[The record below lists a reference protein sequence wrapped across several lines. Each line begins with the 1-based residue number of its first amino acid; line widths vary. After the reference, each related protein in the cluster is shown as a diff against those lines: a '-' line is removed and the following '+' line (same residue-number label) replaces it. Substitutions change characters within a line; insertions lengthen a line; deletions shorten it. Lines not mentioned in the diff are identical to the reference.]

1 MQVSMKPMVK
11 EVWDNLMTRF
21 VDADCVKV
29 ARLATLKGKFDK
41 LIMENTEP
49 QDDYAGKI
57 SSMAVRYVEFD
68 ATLGD
73 ASMVKKL
80 LDTVPDRLFEL
91 CVSNYITICLIV
103 DVLNLYMSLLA
114 WLYVHFICVMVM
126 VMIWSLERLLR

>member
-1 MQVSMKPMVK
+1 MKPMAK

-126 VMIWSLERLLR
+126 VTI